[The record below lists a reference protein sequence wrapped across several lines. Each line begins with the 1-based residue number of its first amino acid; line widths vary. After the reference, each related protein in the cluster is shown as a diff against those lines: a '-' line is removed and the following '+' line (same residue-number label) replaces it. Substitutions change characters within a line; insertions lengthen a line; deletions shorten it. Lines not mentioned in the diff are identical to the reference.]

1 MLRRPPRSTRTDT
14 LFPYTTLFRS
24 LRGIPVPAVILPLV
38 PLARIVGGVDPRLA
52 IARDV
57 THPRRRCAALAT
69 IDPLRILAA
78 RDLEAIGRAR
88 ELHAL
93 RRHRRN
99 ILQRH
104 RSPAKQIGRAGKAQ
118 QRRDAAGAREAES

>member
-1 MLRRPPRSTRTDT
+1 MPLSLPIRRSSD
-14 LFPYTTLFRS
+14 LFELPIA
-24 LRGIPVPAVILPLV
+24 LRGIPFPAVILPLV

-93 RRHRRN
+93 SRHRRN
-99 ILQRH
+99 LLQRQD
-104 RSPAKQIGRAGKAQ
+104 RKSVV
-118 QRRDAAGAREAES
+118 